1 MVFHKNFVDGWFSLF
16 YNKHIPIEKGTSMI
30 TELAIYEGKGF
41 DPHENLAIEK
51 HLMDITP
58 KGRCVLYLWQNQNT
72 VVIGKNQNA
81 WLECRTSLLEE
92 EGGKLARRL
101 SGGGAVFHDLGNLNF
116 TFIMPK
122 EDYDLDKQ
130 VTVIQRACAFAGIAA
145 EKSGRNDLLAYGRKF
160 SGNAFYQNATHA
172 YHHGTL
178 MVDVDKDKLGRYLS
192 PPKAKLEAK
201 GVASVRSRVVNL
213 KELAPELTIDLMKEY
228 MAKAFAE
235 VYGFD
240 ATRLELQEADWAEIA
255 ALKETYGSWDYLYG
269 TPLPFSFQ
277 CEARYSWGHIQL
289 QLDAKN
295 GIVIGAKVYSD
306 AMDWTLPE
314 VIENALVG
322 CRFDTAQM
330 QATLKGTV
338 ADAVV
343 QEDLCAMLAEQVL

>member
-1 MVFHKNFVDGWFSLF
+1 
-16 YNKHIPIEKGTSMI
+16 MI
-30 TELAIYEGKGF
+30 TELRIFESNSF
-41 DPHENLAIEK
+41 DPYKNLATEK

-58 KGRCVLYLWQNQNT
+58 KGCCVLYLWQNQNT

-92 EGGKLARRL
+92 EGGRLARRL

-130 VTVIQRACAFAGIAA
+130 VAVIQKACALAGITA
-145 EKSGRNDLLAYGRKF
+145 EKSGRNDLLADGRKF

-178 MVDVDKDKLGRYLS
+178 MVDVDKEKLGRYLS

-213 KELAPELTIDLMKEY
+213 KELSPELTIDRMKQY
-228 MAKAFAE
+228 MAEAFAR
-235 VYGFD
+235 VYGGE
-240 ATRLELQEADWAEIA
+240 ATVLELDAEDQA
-255 ALKETYGSWDYLYG
+255 AVDTLQKVYSSWEYLYG
-269 TPLPFSFQ
+269 APLPFSFQ
-277 CEARYSWGHIQL
+277 CESHFQWGHMHL

-295 GIVIGAKVYSD
+295 GTVTAAKVYSD
-306 AMDWTLPE
+306 SMDWTLPE
-314 VIENALVG
+314 KVENALTG
-322 CRFDTAQM
+322 CRFDTVQM
-330 QATLKGTV
+330 QEALQRISL
-338 ADAVV
+338 DP
-343 QEDLCAMLAEQVL
+343 QICQDLCQMLSEQSL